1 MACGHFSEHTEWLCK
16 TRAQRRFQQASLAG
30 VGLSARGCL
39 FFRVMEAIAVRAVLA
54 RAHGLNAQHLA
65 SLISAAQGE
74 IQRICEA
81 RTLRQ
86 LEIPAATRQFL
97 LSPDETELRS
107 DLEWIQ
113 TSGAQIIL
121 CGEAGYPPLL
131 AQTTGAPPVLF
142 VLGSVEALRSAQLA
156 MVGSRSPTPAG
167 RATAREFAA
176 WFARTGLTVTSGLAV
191 GIDAASHEGA
201 LLAGGLTV
209 AVCGTGL
216 DRVYPAEHA
225 LLADRTRVRGALVS
239 EFPPRTAPLRQHF
252 PRRNRIISGLS
263 LGTLVVEAARH
274 SGSLITARLAAE
286 QGREVFA
293 IPGSIHSPVSRGCHQ
308 LIRDGAKLVEEAA
321 DVLAELQI
329 SVPKETLT
337 GARSDPQ
344 KPPALDKEYEMLLD
358 ALGFEPAT
366 IDVLVARTRLAP
378 ESVASMLLILELQ
391 GRVAALPG
399 GRYGRLP

>member
-1 MACGHFSEHTEWLCK
+1 MPPATKGRCRS
-16 TRAQRRFQQASLAG
+16 RASRWPCAAPASIG
-30 VGLSARGCL
+30 S
-39 FFRVMEAIAVRAVLA
+39 
-54 RAHGLNAQHLA
+54 
-65 SLISAAQGE
+65 
-74 IQRICEA
+74 
-81 RTLRQ
+81 
-86 LEIPAATRQFL
+86 
-97 LSPDETELRS
+97 
-107 DLEWIQ
+107 
-113 TSGAQIIL
+113 IL
-121 CGEAGYPPLL
+121 PN
-131 AQTTGAPPVLF
+131 
-142 VLGSVEALRSAQLA
+142 
-156 MVGSRSPTPAG
+156 TPA
-167 RATAREFAA
+167 
-176 WFARTGLTVTSGLAV
+176 
-191 GIDAASHEGA
+191 
-201 LLAGGLTV
+201 
-209 AVCGTGL
+209 
-216 DRVYPAEHA
+216 
-225 LLADRTRVRGALVS
+225 
-239 EFPPRTAPLRQHF
+239 PRRQPF
-252 PRRNRIISGLS
+252 PRRNRILSGLA

-274 SGSLITARLAAE
+274 SGSLITARLAAD

-321 DVLAELQI
+321 DVLAELRI